1 MEIRGIIAPVLTP
14 FDSEGRVNWKALE
27 RVVDYTIE

>member
-14 FDSEGRVNWKALE
+14 FTRDGKVNE
-27 RVVDYTIE
+27 RVGERAG